1 MKILHCCLASFYID
15 NYSYQENILPKEHKK
30 SGNDVRILAS
40 TETFVDNNSL
50 GYIEAKSYVTE
61 DGIPI
66 TRLHYSKL
74 LPQFIMKKLRLYKG
88 VNRVLADFKPEI
100 IFMHDCQFMD
110 IKCFVEYAIENPSVK
125 IFVDCHTDF
134 YNSARSWISKNVL
147 HKIIYRR
154 CAKMIEPYTKKFYG
168 VLPARVDFLIDIYKL
183 PKEKVELLVMGA
195 EDEKVAVANNENIK
209 KSIRKKYN
217 IKEDDFL
224 IITGGKLDSNKPQ
237 TLVLM
242 QAVKNINKDKIKLL
256 VFGSVNS
263 EYKEK
268 FTELLCDSVQY
279 IGWVNSKD
287 TYKYFS
293 AADLVIFPGLHS
305 VFWEQVVG
313 MGKPCVFKYIEG
325 FTHIDLGGNCKF
337 LYEDSV
343 DEIKEVI
350 NEIVN
355 NNELYEQMKNVAIT
369 KGMDTFSYKKIAKR
383 SLSDD

>member
-1 MKILHCCLASFYID
+1 
-15 NYSYQENILPKEHKK
+15 
-30 SGNDVRILAS
+30 
-40 TETFVDNNSL
+40 
-50 GYIEAKSYVTE
+50 
-61 DGIPI
+61 
-66 TRLHYSKL
+66 
-74 LPQFIMKKLRLYKG
+74 
-88 VNRVLADFKPEI
+88 
-100 IFMHDCQFMD
+100 MD